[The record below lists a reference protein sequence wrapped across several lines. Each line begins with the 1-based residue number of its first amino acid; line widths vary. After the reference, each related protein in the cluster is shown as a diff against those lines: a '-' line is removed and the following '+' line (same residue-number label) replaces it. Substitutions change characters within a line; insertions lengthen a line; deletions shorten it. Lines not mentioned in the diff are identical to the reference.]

1 MGGVTLSL
9 FSALEQAFGQY
20 LGRFYSGLV
29 ADTPQMQEYV
39 ARGLSKSI
47 VYAPGRMIDKIDEV
61 LNEWRK
67 NQNVSGPGLSS
78 LLPVCIVCID
88 EDFTPSMVDYGV
100 SVASPVD
107 VMLPGDELN
116 RAYKMRLSANDY
128 RAQIAFI
135 ASERHSAHSLAL
147 QFDLFTQGPQGRR
160 FQMAHQFAGQSL
172 PFPVVLE
179 DINVGAISQ
188 EVQKNLRV
196 NVADFVL
203 HASIPVFQ
211 APGAGE
217 PNDGKAAPAGYK
229 VVTEVNAVNMRAGKM
244 IDNAVDVDGN
254 YSEVRTDTPPTWRVP
269 VVGDDDDEVTS

>member
-1 MGGVTLSL
+1 MTLSL

-29 ADTPQMQEYV
+29 ADTPQMKEYV

-47 VYAPGRMIDKIDEV
+47 VYAPGRMVDKVEDV

-88 EDFTPSMVDYGV
+88 EDFTPSLVDYG
-100 SVASPVD
+100 ASIGGAVD

-116 RAYKMRLSANDY
+116 RAYKVRLSANDY
-128 RAQIAFI
+128 RAQIVFI

-147 QFDLFTQGPQGRR
+147 QFNLFTNGPFGRR
-160 FQMAHQFAGQSL
+160 FSMAHEFAGQSL
-172 PFPVVLE
+172 DFPVVLE
-179 DINVGAISQ
+179 DINVGAIAQ
-188 EVQKNLRV
+188 EAQKNLRV

-203 HASIPVFQ
+203 HATVPVFQ
-211 APGAGE
+211 APGDGE
-217 PNDGKAAPAGYK
+217 PNDGKAAPAGYP
-229 VVTEVNAVNMRAGKM
+229 VVTEVNAVNLRTGVV
-244 IDNAVDVDGN
+244 IDDSVDASGVVT
-254 YSEVRTDTPPTWRVP
+254 EVRSYTQPTLRVP
-269 VVGDDDDEVTS
+269 VIGDDDEVQS